1 MTKEE
6 KSFFTLTKEARSMK
20 RNIITIDE
28 GTCTGCGLCIPNCPE
43 GAIQI
48 IDGKARLASD
58 LLCDGLGAC
67 LGHCPEGAITIEER
81 EAGEYDEGKVME
93 NIVKQGTDTVQ
104 AHLAHLKEHKQDAYY
119 NQAVDYLKEQGLPIP
134 EDREATMHGT
144 PAAGCPGSRIMAFV
158 REDRAAEALAGKQP
172 SQLTHWP
179 IQMHLLSP
187 NAPHYQGA
195 DMLLAADC
203 VAYSLGDFHKDYLK
217 GKVLGIACPKL
228 DEGKEIY
235 VEKLK
240 ALIDVAKINTLT
252 VMIMQVPCCGGLL
265 QLALQAGAQA
275 GRRIPIKYI
284 VVGLQGDILKEEW
297 VEATPDARQL
307 SLYQ

>member
-1 MTKEE
+1 MKENHRFLTWV
-6 KSFFTLTKEARSMK
+6 KVFISKIRHSWNKRARNAFFTFTEEARIMK
-20 RNIITIDE
+20 REIITIDQE
-28 GTCTGCGLCIPNCPE
+28 KCTGCRLCIPNCPE

-48 IDGKARLASD
+48 IDGKARLVND

-81 EAGEYDEGKVME
+81 EAEQYDERKVME
-93 NIVKQGTDTVQ
+93 NVVKQGANTVR

-119 NQAVDYLKEQGLPIP
+119 NQAVEYLREQGSPIP
-134 EDREATMHGT
+134 EEGEATVHGM
-144 PAAGCPGSRIMAFV
+144 PSGGCPGSRMMAFA
-158 REDRAAEALAGKQP
+158 REDHAAEVLAGKRP

-187 NAPHYQGA
+187 HAPHYQGA

-217 GKVLGIACPKL
+217 GKALGIACPKL
-228 DEGKEIY
+228 DREEEVY
-235 VEKLK
+235 LEKLK

-252 VMIMQVPCCGGLL
+252 VMKSRSNALL
-265 QLALQAGAQA
+265 
-275 GRRIPIKYI
+275 
-284 VVGLQGDILKEEW
+284 
-297 VEATPDARQL
+297 
-307 SLYQ
+307 